1 MRLVLLGITL
11 CLTAAACSADEGPAA
26 ETVEASP
33 SSPPTSAAAVPGETP
48 ADGANPEPS
57 TTPTT
62 GAPSAE
68 SPSTIPPGASL
79 TSDGYVIPAAPEVP
93 TGPAGAELA
102 ANLETLFLAL
112 EENRLDSAALLDSA
126 DHGDPRTAWLYVD
139 ILRFVGSF
147 EQAQYPVAAFETAT
161 GVTLPAPA
169 FGGGWKTAVDFL
181 IAWDLPTLPDY
192 AEYKRR
198 LFTAIEPGWA
208 PFFEDPGA
216 SIDWRFVG
224 WGGVFIDDRPLGVV
238 DGCPRGCIPALDDP
252 AVTDA
257 AGGDWYDDDAIVFGV
272 TVNGESRAYP
282 KHQMETHEM
291 VNDTLGGR
299 RLGIPYCT
307 LCGSAQAYF
316 TDSVPAGTAVPV
328 LRTSGL
334 LSRSNKVMYDL
345 VTRSL
350 FDTFTGEAVSGPLR
364 EARIRL
370 DQVTVVASTWGAWKE
385 AHPDT
390 TIVAEDGGIDFVY
403 RLDPLGGRDDGGPIF
418 PIGDFDERLAVHEI
432 VIGVEF
438 GDGRVVAFPKRAA
451 VEVLQAGGSVIFE
464 DVQVELAGT
473 GLVASTTDGAE
484 LVAHEAFWFAWSQF
498 WPATELWTP

>member
-1 MRLVLLGITL
+1 MRLVPLTL
-11 CLTAAACSADEGPAA
+11 VLALTAAACSSD
-26 ETVEASP
+26 
-33 SSPPTSAAAVPGETP
+33 PGETAP
-48 ADGANPEPS
+48 ADSGPSVPSTSAVTVPDEAGPEETEPDTPAPS
-57 TTPTT
+57 TTQT
-62 GAPSAE
+62 
-68 SPSTIPPGASL
+68 PSTIPPGAL
-79 TSDGYVIPAAPEVP
+79 VTSDGFVIPDAPEVP
-93 TGPAGAELA
+93 TGPASAELA
-102 ANLETLFLAL
+102 ADLETLFVAL
-112 EENRLDSAALLDSA
+112 EENRLDNIALLDSA
-126 DHGDPRTAWLYVD
+126 DHGDPRAAWLYVD

-161 GVTLPAPA
+161 GVSLPAPA
-169 FGGGWKTAVDFL
+169 FGGGWKTATDFL
-181 IAWDLPTLPDY
+181 IAWDLPALPDY
-192 AEYKRR
+192 DEYKRR
-198 LFTAIEPGWA
+198 LFTTIEPGWT

-216 SIDWRFVG
+216 TIDWRFVS

-272 TVNGESRAYP
+272 TINGESRAYP

-291 VNDTLGGR
+291 INDTLGGR

-316 TDSVPAGTAVPV
+316 TDSVPEGVEVPV

-345 VTRSL
+345 VSSSV
-350 FDTFTGEAVSGPLR
+350 FDTFTGEAVSGSLR
-364 EARIRL
+364 EAGIRL
-370 DQVTVVASTWGAWKE
+370 DQATVVASTWGAWKQ

-403 RLDPLGGRDDGGPIF
+403 RLDPLGGRDDDGPIF
-418 PIGDFDERLAVHEI
+418 PIGDFDERLAVQEI
-432 VIGVEF
+432 VIGVEL

-451 VEVLQAGGSVIFE
+451 VEKLEAGESVTFE
-464 DVQVELAGT
+464 NVRVELAGT
-473 GLVASTTDGAE
+473 GLVASATDGTE

-498 WPATELWTP
+498 WPDTELWMP